1 MCALSNMWSEWRRRR
16 RYVPVELLRQP
27 VTLKETPSLP
37 QSHLTSVGI
46 GVEVDRCVIDRGLW
60 DIRLG
65 GGGGGHSGWRGRI
78 R

>member
-1 MCALSNMWSEWRRRR
+1 MCALSNMWSEWRRR

-27 VTLKETPSLP
+27 VTLTETPSLP
-37 QSHLTSVGI
+37 HCHLRSVGI

-65 GGGGGHSGWRGRI
+65 GRGGCPSGWRGGI

>member
-1 MCALSNMWSEWRRRR
+1 MCALSNMRSERRRR
-16 RYVPVELLRQP
+16 RYVPVELLGQP
-27 VTLKETPSLP
+27 VTLKDTSSLP
-37 QSHLTSVGI
+37 HSHLTCVGI

-65 GGGGGHSGWRGRI
+65 GGGGCHSGWRGGI